1 MSLKTKA
8 KIFSTLKFRI
18 AALYALLFTISSA
31 LIFLAVYYFLHV
43 ELTGRLDS
51 KLLAFSRRIGDIYLK
66 GEAYEY
72 NEEDPVT
79 NALPEIPPKILSI
92 ACRNVPG
99 LEIKKKELIVR
110 ENKTVYEIIGVAGD
124 FVYEIQ
130 IDKSGN
136 VIEIEKHEKSN
147 TKFIEMVFADESKYE
162 GIKKIFFLLRSP
174 DGKILANSDISLL
187 RHGDNGEPVKHGI
200 FEGFGE
206 AAVFKT
212 VTYAREGRQIRICQ
226 RVLHDENILEVG
238 VRLRDEV
245 RLLKDYSSVFLL
257 VFIVSLFPA
266 VITGWLV
273 AAGSMGGIDRI
284 CEAAA
289 RVGKGNFNER
299 VQHRKNEGEEI
310 KILVDAFNEM
320 ISKIQLLVSNLES
333 VTDNIAHDMR
343 TPLTRIRGIVET
355 TVNGKPNLSDYHK
368 MAGDIVEEC
377 DNLIGMMNTMLE
389 ISRADARLLPL
400 DETEIDIKNLLR
412 GAFDLFLPVAEQKNI
427 EFKLSMPSE
436 ASVKTRGNIPY
447 LQRTLANLLDNA
459 LKYTANGGNVEL
471 GLLVGTDMVEISVKD
486 TGCGIATAD
495 LDHIFDRFYR
505 ADTSRSTPGN
515 GLGLSLARAIVNAHK
530 GRLSVES
537 IPEKGSLFTIKL
549 PRSF

>member
-1 MSLKTKA
+1 MSLKTKTR
-8 KIFSTLKFRI
+8 IFFTLKFRV

-31 LIFLAVYYFLHV
+31 LIFLTVYYFLHV

-51 KLLAFSRRIGDIYLK
+51 RLLAFSRRIGDIYLK

-72 NEEDPVT
+72 DEEDPVT
-79 NALPEIPPKILSI
+79 NALPEIPPEILSI

-99 LEIKKKELIVR
+99 LEIRKKKLIVK
-110 ENKTVYEIIGVAGD
+110 ENKTVYEITGEAGD
-124 FVYEIQ
+124 FIYEIR
-130 IDKSGN
+130 IDAGGN
-136 VIEIEKHEKSN
+136 VVEIEKKEKNN
-147 TKFIEMVFADESKYE
+147 TKFIETVFADESKYE
-162 GIKKIFFLLRSP
+162 GTKKIFFLLRSP

-200 FEGFGE
+200 FEGVGE

-212 VTYAREGRQIRICQ
+212 ITYAREGRQIRICQ
-226 RVLHDENILEVG
+226 RVLHDGNILEVG
-238 VRLRDEV
+238 VRLKDEV

-289 RVGKGNFNER
+289 RVGKGNFSER
-299 VQHRKNEGEEI
+299 ARHRKNEGEEI

-355 TVNGKPNLSDYHK
+355 TVNGKPDLSDYHK

-377 DNLIGMMNTMLE
+377 DNLVGMMNTMLE
-389 ISRADARLLPL
+389 ISRADAKLLPL
-400 DETEIDIKNLLR
+400 DEAEVDIKNLLR

-436 ASVKTRGNIPY
+436 APVKTRGNIPY
-447 LQRTLANLLDNA
+447 LQRALANLLDNA
-459 LKYTANGGNVEL
+459 IKYTANGGKVEL
-471 GLLVGTDMVEISVKD
+471 GLLAGTDMVEIFVKD
-486 TGCGIATAD
+486 TGCGIAAED

-505 ADTSRSTPGN
+505 ADTSRSKPGN
-515 GLGLSLARAIVNAHK
+515 GLGLSLARAIVSAHK

-537 IPEKGSLFTIKL
+537 IPGKGSLFSIKL
-549 PRSF
+549 PISF